1 MGMVFRVYLLY
12 LYRRFWLM
20 VNLNYVIES
29 QWERAPPITPS
40 LMYNGRRS
48 RMSIYGSVAMVNK
61 HKEQSPGK

>member
-40 LMYNGRRS
+40 LMYNWGGGVGCPY
-48 RMSIYGSVAMVNK
+48 MVAL
-61 HKEQSPGK
+61 PW

>member
-1 MGMVFRVYLLY
+1 MEVRMGMVFRVYLLY

-40 LMYNGRRS
+40 LMFNGVGGVGCPY
-48 RMSIYGSVAMVNK
+48 MVAL
-61 HKEQSPGK
+61 PW